1 MARSSKTFDT
11 ESVLDSSRALVPAVQ
26 RVNATVVKRGFW
38 PKIRRMAGRLPFVED
53 AVALWFSARDPETPK
68 ATKAMLMAA
77 MAYFVI
83 PTDMLPDWFAGLGF
97 TDDAAVIAAAVSL
110 AGRAIQARHRD
121 AAKALLQRLM
131 RAD

>member
-1 MARSSKTFDT
+1 MAKFDDTFDAET
-11 ESVLDSSRALVPAVQ
+11 ILDPSRALVPAVQ

-38 PKIRRMAGRLPFVED
+38 PKVRRVAGRLPFVED
-53 AVALWFSARDPETPK
+53 AVALWFSARDPQTPV

-97 TDDAAVIAAAVSL
+97 TDDAAVVAAAVSL
-110 AGRAIQARHRD
+110 AGRAIRDKHRE
-121 AAKALLQRLM
+121 AAKALIQRFA
-131 RAD
+131 RED